1 MKRRDLIFGGLGV
14 AALATTEALRPRRR
28 LKLLQGTT
36 IDKALPN
43 RFGAWSSEKSTDYIG
58 PELSGSLTR
67 ALYSE
72 IVPRTYFHD
81 ETEDGIAILA
91 AYGDTQ
97 SDVLQLHRPEFCYPA
112 VGFNLRENRAL
123 QVPLGNGATLPARK
137 VVAYRDGRTENI
149 IYWTRMGEALP
160 QSAGEQRTTRIR
172 QSIEGYVPDGI
183 LMRLSAVGES
193 EPSYELLNQFIP
205 QFLHAMTVQT
215 RKPFIGTKL
224 AQAMG

>member
-1 MKRRDLIFGGLGV
+1 MKRRDLIFGGMGL
-14 AALATTEALRPRRR
+14 AALGTAEALRPRRR

-36 IDKALPN
+36 IKASMPA
-43 RFGAWSSEKSTDYIG
+43 RFGPWSSEESTDYIG

-81 ETEDGIAILA
+81 ETDEGVAILA

-97 SDVLQLHRPEFCYPA
+97 SDLLQLHRPEFCYPA
-112 VGFNLRENRAL
+112 VGFNLSENRAIKM
-123 QVPLGNGATLPARK
+123 PLGNGALLPARK
-137 VVAYRDGRTENI
+137 VVATRSGRTENI
-149 IYWTRMGEALP
+149 VYWTRMGEDLP

-183 LMRLSAVGES
+183 LMRVSALGDS
-193 EPSYELLNQFIP
+193 EPAYELLGQFIP
-205 QFLHAMTVQT
+205 AFLHAMTVQR
-215 RKPFIGTKL
+215 RKPFIGSKL
-224 AQAMG
+224 AQTMA